1 VFVEYESDV
10 EEERARVAEL
20 LENLRIE
27 AEVLVFWLAS
37 GDVKS
42 YQVII
47 NGDETDAEVVA
58 QVEKVLEDEEWW
70 NSLKNMRGKIRTG
83 SSSVFEELSVIDD
96 ANVWPG
102 PSPQEREVSVARYED
117 RLRHLIKNSHG
128 RQSFSNLSSFGVSFG
143 MRTHRLNDDMLS
155 RHASHA
161 SASEASE
168 SDETD
173 SEGSNAIEE
182 ISDDEDTIELSE
194 TTSEPDMRSSNP
206 NTSHQDKNAPDLLSD
221 NPQSKSLNTRQP
233 HSKKSS
239 LSSKKS
245 RSSKKDQ
252 PLLSDPASEAAEL
265 SQSNLQALDLVQAPT
280 DASSAEGSQ
289 GIEIELP
296 RGRSRVPHNASEVD
310 AVQPDE
316 RSPNRLYPDPNQR
329 RPSRSTSPAN
339 FTSSPVPK
347 VKVADDEAGPSIM
360 FVEGPRPLRNRPADT
375 SNTEEAYQSNR
386 GLPRSIYQRNV
397 DTKTFSAAGT
407 PSAGGFPFSASIPIS
422 FNDLPSRAQ
431 HLILNEL
438 MIQHSEDTAVVFTT
452 LPAPLEGTYK
462 SESGSLGYVSDLEV
476 LCGGL
481 PPTLMVHSNSMTVT
495 MNL

>member
-1 VFVEYESDV
+1 
-10 EEERARVAEL
+10 
-20 LENLRIE
+20 
-27 AEVLVFWLAS
+27 
-37 GDVKS
+37 
-42 YQVII
+42 
-47 NGDETDAEVVA
+47 
-58 QVEKVLEDEEWW
+58 
-70 NSLKNMRGKIRTG
+70 
-83 SSSVFEELSVIDD
+83 
-96 ANVWPG
+96 
-102 PSPQEREVSVARYED
+102 
-117 RLRHLIKNSHG
+117 
-128 RQSFSNLSSFGVSFG
+128 

-173 SEGSNAIEE
+173 SEGSNAVEE
-182 ISDDEDTIELSE
+182 ISDDEETIELSE
-194 TTSEPDMRSSNP
+194 TTSELDMRSP
-206 NTSHQDKNAPDLLSD
+206 TLNTSHQDKNAPDLLSD

-252 PLLSDPASEAAEL
+252 PLPSSPTSEVAGL
-265 SQSNLQALDLVQAPT
+265 SQSNLQALDLAETQM
-280 DASSAEGSQ
+280 DASSAEGSP
-289 GIEIELP
+289 ERLESEPP
-296 RGRSRVPHNASEVD
+296 RGRSRVPHDAAEVD
-310 AVQPDE
+310 AEQPDE
-316 RSPNRLYPDPNQR
+316 ISPNRLYLDPNQR

-347 VKVADDEAGPSIM
+347 VKVANDEAGPSIM
-360 FVEGPRPLRNRPADT
+360 FVEHPRPPRNRAADV
-375 SNTEEAYQSNR
+375 SKTEETRQPSR
-386 GLPRSIYQRNV
+386 SLPRSIYQRNV
-397 DTKTFSAAGT
+397 DTKTSSAAGIA
-407 PSAGGFPFSASIPIS
+407 SAGGFPSSASIPIS

-438 MIQHSEDTAVVFTT
+438 MTQHSEDTAVVFTT
-452 LPAPLEGTYK
+452 LPAPLEDTYK
-462 SESGSLGYVSDLEV
+462 SESGSLAYVSDLEV